1 MEEIDDAFLDDLGN
15 EDLDTLTVL
24 PEDLD
29 LADVDVATDEEED
42 NG

>member
-15 EDLDTLTVL
+15 EDLDTLNVL
-24 PEDLD
+24 PEDID
-29 LADVDVATDEEED
+29 LADVDTDEEED